1 MEKGWLEKKAKGKGI
16 LMGVEIN
23 LVVDNSPI
31 DRRLKDVKVFQ
42 KPKNVMEI
50 IFEEVIKSS
59 KKMIIF

>member
-1 MEKGWLEKKAKGKGI
+1 MEKGWLEKKAKEKGI

-31 DRRLKDVKVFQ
+31 DRCLKDVKVFQ